1 MSWNMS
7 EKPEEKSW
15 SELPTYGREEEEK
28 SAEWGPTSIPTWM
41 SEAETL
47 RPPERTVGIVDDGR
61 TDAARRW
68 KPGET
73 ILGRYVVE
81 RELGQGGMGVVY
93 GCMDK
98 VGGVRV
104 AVKGLPPELSHD
116 SVEMEEVRANFQLV
130 YGLSHPNIAGVRQLE
145 RDGRGEY
152 YLVMEMAEGE
162 SLRKWLR
169 RKWKAGGVPLA
180 EAVKVLRQV
189 ASALDYAHA
198 KKIVHRDVKP
208 GNVMIDATGEV
219 KVLDFGLAAQIR
231 TSLSRA
237 SHAYQG
243 TSGTGPYMSPEQWR
257 GQPQD
262 GKTDQYALGVMAYE
276 MLAGRLPFENAEVGV
291 LREVVLKED
300 PPTIPGLPGSAMSA
314 IQRAMS
320 KHAEERFSTCGEFVE
335 ALTAESQT
343 VRSVKNTDTE
353 PVVGKGKGHGGGWVA
368 ALLLAAGVGVGVWWW
383 QDGVGRQRL
392 EEVVRQ
398 AEKLRAA
405 QEAAEKEEQERLVAE
420 KKAEEEHL
428 ATQKRAE
435 EMESK
440 RKAEEDRR
448 QAAETDRRA
457 QEEAVARKAE
467 EERLAEQRQ
476 AARRAAEEV
485 ARQEAEPAAALEA
498 RSLQELD
505 GWKATVPDVQL
516 QDRDAESAYQEA
528 QMLDLGGDPLGASTC
543 YKRVEDIVSD
553 RGTKRTMRVLRV
565 QMLLKAAEQR
575 IGTDRNR
582 LLDEAAKL
590 CTDLQWGGLDL
601 QFVDSVVLQAYVE
614 LARGNREKARNVLVK
629 NMDILKPIDDSLADM
644 GLSMKDSPMA
654 GARSLRGRLLKE
666 DADMAANDPAKT
678 EEALQLYAQALTE
691 YYNVFVKY
699 GDSSWGPSAGRSAKE
714 IKDILENKYGKTVK
728 INLAEQAG
736 GMEFSKADNLFRQ
749 QKYDEAAT
757 AYQKALEQFPDV
769 GDLSVAA
776 RAQLLQC
783 YMNLDRSLDAKKVA
797 DELGAR
803 FAKKSPITAKA
814 LISAGALYDKKGD
827 EAMSKYM
834 FDVYLKYCPDDAQ
847 ADRILFWLATKAAVA
862 GRMDEAKAYNARII
876 ADYKDS
882 EFYSKALGMLG
893 YYAKTASPNQ
903 DYAGKAEGRP
913 SYTGKPVTGVGEEP
927 SSQKLGLY
935 PARPYVLLPDGR
947 RFEGTAIRATAD
959 GSINLTTP
967 QGIRTFPKGRFI
979 KAVAADGVTEL
990 GVPISEGNE
999 KASQGWD

>member
-1 MSWNMS
+1 MS

-15 SELPTYGREEEEK
+15 SELPTYGREEEE
-28 SAEWGPTSIPTWM
+28 SEAWEPASIPTWM
-41 SEAETL
+41 SAAETL
-47 RPPERTVGIVDDGR
+47 RPPERPVGIVDDGR

-68 KPGET
+68 RPGET

-392 EEVVRQ
+392 AEVVRQ
-398 AEKLRAA
+398 AEKLRTA
-405 QEAAEKEEQERLVAE
+405 QEAGQKVAQERLAAV
-420 KKAEEEHL
+420 KKAEDERP
-428 ATQKRAE
+428 AAQKRAE
-435 EMESK
+435 EVDSK
-440 RKAEEDRR
+440 
-448 QAAETDRRA
+448 
-457 QEEAVARKAE
+457 
-467 EERLAEQRQ
+467 
-476 AARRAAEEV
+476 
-485 ARQEAEPAAALEA
+485 
-498 RSLQELD
+498 
-505 GWKATVPDVQL
+505 
-516 QDRDAESAYQEA
+516 RDAEEGQHTIWGKDTGFA
-528 QMLDLGGDPLGASTC
+528 QINGALVLG
-543 YKRVEDIVSD
+543 R
-553 RGTKRTMRVLRV
+553 M
-565 QMLLKAAEQR
+565 
-575 IGTDRNR
+575 
-582 LLDEAAKL
+582 
-590 CTDLQWGGLDL
+590 
-601 QFVDSVVLQAYVE
+601 E
-614 LARGNREKARNVLVK
+614 LAREALAVMLANADLHSLNEFAHVGQAMLEHGQWAETVKVFEQVTAREDELAGLSERESRAIMERALYGLGEARYRLGDAEGAVEPLNELIRRWPRSGFLFKAELIIACANRDMGNRE
-629 NMDILKPIDDSLADM
+629 
-644 GLSMKDSPMA
+644 
-654 GARSLRGRLLKE
+654 
-666 DADMAANDPAKT
+666 
-678 EEALQLYAQALTE
+678 EALLSLKDIFTHSPNSEEVNEAKLIYAQMMAESGDELQAFAICKGIE
-691 YYNVFVKY
+691 YFGT
-699 GDSSWGPSAGRSAKE
+699 GDIKSEKE
-714 IKDILENKYGKTVK
+714 
-728 INLAEQAG
+728 
-736 GMEFSKADNLFRQ
+736 RQ
-749 QKYDEAAT
+749 QVSRALLAAI
-757 AYQKALEQFPDV
+757 
-769 GDLSVAA
+769 DLGEK
-776 RAQLLQC
+776 
-783 YMNLDRSLDAKKVA
+783 LDRPNDVVESCDA
-797 DELGAR
+797 
-803 FAKKSPITAKA
+803 F
-814 LISAGALYDKKGD
+814 
-827 EAMSKYM
+827 
-834 FDVYLKYCPDDAQ
+834 LK
-847 ADRILFWLATKAAVA
+847 LFP
-862 GRMDEAKAYNARII
+862 
-876 ADYKDS
+876 
-882 EFYSKALGMLG
+882 
-893 YYAKTASPNQ
+893 ASPEVRKVR
-903 DYAGKAEGRP
+903 AKR
-913 SYTGKPVTGVGEEP
+913 
-927 SSQKLGLY
+927 
-935 PARPYVLLPDGR
+935 
-947 RFEGTAIRATAD
+947 TAWAQTMIER
-959 GSINLTTP
+959 
-967 QGIRTFPKGRFI
+967 
-979 KAVAADGVTEL
+979 E
-990 GVPISEGNE
+990 
-999 KASQGWD
+999 